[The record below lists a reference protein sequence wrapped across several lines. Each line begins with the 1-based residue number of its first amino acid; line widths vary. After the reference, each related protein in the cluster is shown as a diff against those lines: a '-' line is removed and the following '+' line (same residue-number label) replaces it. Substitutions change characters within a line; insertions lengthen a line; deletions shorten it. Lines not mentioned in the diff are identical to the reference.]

1 MLLRH
6 HSPKQLPVLKKE
18 CLNGGINRS
27 DGSCDCSTAIETL
40 TDCSHSGGLGNMNYS
55 GYTGNG
61 AGSDGRQ
68 GGKNFN
74 VQFTGELCE
83 IPGKLP
89 NNFVKWL
96 NHNGNPQLK
105 YTNQTEDRNCL
116 VTRECLGDTTQCVPD
131 NWTCCLGDA
140 WTCALPYNI
149 DGNTCHNNGTI
160 CGTNING
167 LDHQCTT

>member
-1 MLLRH
+1 MLRRH

-40 TDCSHSGGLGNMNYS
+40 TDCSHSGGLGNMKYSNYD
-55 GYTGNG
+55 GNG
-61 AGSDGRQ
+61 AGSDGRR

-96 NHNGNPQLK
+96 NHKGNPALQG
-105 YTNQTEDRNCL
+105 TNQEDDANCI
-116 VTRECLGDTTQCVPD
+116 VNRECLGDTTQCVPD

-140 WTCALPYNI
+140 WTC
-149 DGNTCHNNGTI
+149 DMRMGNDCHNNGTI